1 LIERQSRENNKTRLC
16 HYETSGSTGGQT
28 VSGGQWFLGKP
39 EMSYRKNVKIVSIGR
54 VNQDLVEWLKGS
66 LSEDNGLVVQIGES
80 IDIPGGA
87 LNKESGQ
94 YLGDAL
100 LEALHMLRGSEKEIV
115 LGLTDQDCYV
125 EGMNYIFGQATLKG
139 NQAFVALKRL
149 HESFY
154 GREENESLFR
164 NRVLKES
171 LHELGHTFGL
181 SHCSN
186 KYCVMHFS
194 NFLADT
200 DKKEGSFVG
209 NARNYVSTRLRIS
222 LMNNLLNQTCKIP
235 CNEWFQNRCT
245 ETVF

>member
-1 LIERQSRENNKTRLC
+1 
-16 HYETSGSTGGQT
+16 
-28 VSGGQWFLGKP
+28 
-39 EMSYRKNVKIVSIGR
+39 MSFRKNVKIVSIGK
-54 VNQDLVEWLKGS
+54 VNQDLIGWLKKS
-66 LSEDNGLVVQIGES
+66 LSKAGGLAVQIGES

-94 YLGDAL
+94 YLGDAI

-125 EGMNYIFGQATLKG
+125 EGMDFIFGQATLKG

-154 GREENESLFR
+154 GREENEMVFR

-171 LHELGHTFGL
+171 FHELGHTFGL

-186 KYCVMHFS
+186 TYCVMHFS
-194 NFLADT
+194 NSLADT
-200 DKKEGSFVG
+200 DNKEGK
-209 NARNYVSTRLRIS
+209 Y
-222 LMNNLLNQTCKIP
+222 
-235 CNEWFQNRCT
+235 CNKCESIIDRFR
-245 ETVF
+245 